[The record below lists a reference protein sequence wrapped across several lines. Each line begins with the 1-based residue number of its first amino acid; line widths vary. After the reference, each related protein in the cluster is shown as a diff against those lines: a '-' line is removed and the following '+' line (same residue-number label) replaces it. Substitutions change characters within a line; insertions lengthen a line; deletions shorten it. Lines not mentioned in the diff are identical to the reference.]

1 MCMNREHIFRVLSVD
16 IYDTIIVGE
25 INIFVDRV
33 FVLFQQDF
41 GNESQV
47 SEDQLDGS
55 SNFQVA
61 TERRRI
67 LEKVKRTEEKVHQEN
82 EKMQGE

>member
-1 MCMNREHIFRVLSVD
+1 M
-16 IYDTIIVGE
+16 
-25 INIFVDRV
+25 
-33 FVLFQQDF
+33 
-41 GNESQV
+41 

-61 TERRRI
+61 AERRRI

-82 EKMQGE
+82 EKMQGESSVAHRHQLF